1 MYTVEIYARVRRAVL
16 VMVKGIDP
24 VSRSTLS
31 EQVAKRLAAR
41 ITSGEWQPGE
51 KLPSEAE
58 LCKAFD
64 VGRSSLREAL
74 ASLAFIGLIRVRAG
88 GGSYVAEQ
96 PSAYFTSPWLSS
108 GVLTDEKSLADFVE
122 ARMILE
128 TEFAGLCAERITP
141 EEFAEMEALVERMKD
156 AVHNVDEFAKLDLSF
171 HLAMAMAAKNEV
183 LNNLSSMREQ
193 TMELITKSLLLEEGM
208 ENALRGHSKI
218 LETFR
223 QHNPQKAR
231 EAMRHHLQSFQR
243 GYDVLFAVSNMATPP
258 ETATPAPAAAPATAA
273 AASASAAAPVPAAQT
288 VAQPAKEVRAP
299 KAAVKNP
306 DTAAAPGPVPVKKK
320 K

>member
-1 MYTVEIYARVRRAVL
+1 
-16 VMVKGIDP
+16 MVKGIDP

-108 GVLTDEKSLADFVE
+108 GMLTDEKALADFVE

-141 EEFAEMEALVERMKD
+141 EEFAELENLVEQMKS
-156 AVHNVDEFAKLDLSF
+156 AHNVDEFARLDLSF

-183 LNNLSSMREQ
+183 LNNLSTMREQ
-193 TMELITKSLLLEEGM
+193 TMELITKSLLSEEGM
-208 ENALRGHSKI
+208 ENALRGHTKI
-218 LETFR
+218 LESFR
-223 QHNPQKAR
+223 QRNPVKAR
-231 EAMRHHLQSFQR
+231 DAMRHHLQSFQR
-243 GYDVLFAVSNMATPP
+243 GYNVLFEAGAMTPP
-258 ETATPAPAAAPATAA
+258 NEAAAPAT
-273 AASASAAAPVPAAQT
+273 
-288 VAQPAKEVRAP
+288 KELRTP
-299 KAAVKNP
+299 KAPAGAKDPNP
-306 DTAAAPGPVPVKKK
+306 ALKKK
-320 K
+320 